1 MRDVAITSKH
11 LLTALQAACD
21 FPGSDALERAER
33 LVERA
38 KERQLNKE
46 LVAKSL
52 SIAIEPSQRVA
63 YEREYALVALSHK
76 LLQLSEHGPTLSA
89 VALIAFYSGTDVY
102 QPRSEYALKALALLP
117 SPVPDY
123 LLPRIEGYM
132 KSLAVRQQGVE
143 FTAYDWLQDDIRIS
157 FPKRLEQPQTP
168 DPPPP
173 YPFLDK
179 IISFGEHLGS
189 LFFSNSQDAAGL
201 KTQLGLLNAEPLAQ
215 EYPWLFE
222 VALMTLS
229 YDRGDETRPLRATLA
244 QEMLEKIS
252 PSRRR

>member
-1 MRDVAITSKH
+1 MRDVAITSKQ
-11 LLTALQAACD
+11 LLTALQEACD
-21 FPGSDALERAER
+21 FSGPDALERAAR

-38 KERQLNKE
+38 NERQLNSE
-46 LVAKSL
+46 LVAKAF
-52 SIAIEPSQRVA
+52 SIAIEPSQRVG
-63 YEREYALVALSHK
+63 YEREYALVTLSHK
-76 LLQLSEHGPTLSA
+76 LLQLSGHGPTLSA

-117 SPVPDY
+117 SPVPEY

-132 KSLAVRQQGVE
+132 KTLAEREQGVE
-143 FTAYDWLQDDIRIS
+143 FTAYDRLEYDISIS
-157 FPKRLEQPQTP
+157 FPKRLEQNQTP
-168 DPPPP
+168 EPPPP
-173 YPFLDK
+173 NPFLDK

-229 YDRGDETRPLRATLA
+229 YDRGDETRPLRAKVA
-244 QEMLEKIS
+244 QEILEKNF
-252 PSRRR
+252 PSHRR

>member
-1 MRDVAITSKH
+1 VRDVAITSKQ
-11 LLTALQAACD
+11 LLTALQEACD
-21 FPGSDALERAER
+21 FSGPDALERAAR

-38 KERQLNKE
+38 NERQLNNE

-52 SIAIEPSQRVA
+52 SIAIEPSQRVG
-63 YEREYALVALSHK
+63 YERQDALLALSHK

-102 QPRSEYALKALALLP
+102 HPRSECALKALAVLP

-123 LLPRIEGYM
+123 LLPKIEGYM
-132 KSLAVRQQGVE
+132 KTIAEHQQGVE
-143 FTAYDWLQDDIRIS
+143 FTAYNELQYDISIS

-168 DPPPP
+168 EPPPP
-173 YPFLDK
+173 NPFLDK

-189 LFFSNSQDAAGL
+189 LFFSSSQDAAGL
-201 KTQLGLLNAEPLAQ
+201 KTQLGLLNAEPLAK

-229 YDRGDETRPLRATLA
+229 YDRGDETRPLRATVA
-244 QEMLEKIS
+244 QEMLEKNF
-252 PSRRR
+252 PSHRR